1 MAHCVGVTTQFSI
14 PDFFWAKIVKSGSQT
29 VTEKNIQA
37 IARLE
42 KRAAQRHTYGER
54 VAARVT
60 QLAGSVVFIV
70 VHVVWFVLWIA
81 ANAGMIRGI
90 APWDPFPYSFLTL
103 IVSLEAIF
111 LSLLVLMTQNR
122 LTRDADKRAQLDL
135 QINLLAEQESTATLQ
150 MLEKICQHL
159 GINIDGEIQ
168 AQLAKHTDINV
179 LANTLEEKLPH
190 G

>member
-1 MAHCVGVTTQFSI
+1 MKSLHDSVT
-14 PDFFWAKIVKSGSQT
+14 D
-29 VTEKNIQA
+29 KNIKA

-54 VAARVT
+54 VAATVT
-60 QLAGSVVFIV
+60 QFAGSAVFIV
-70 VHVVWFVLWIA
+70 VHVVWFILWIA
-81 ANAGMIRGI
+81 ANANLIPGI
-90 APWDPFPYSFLTL
+90 VTWDPFPYSFLTL
-103 IVSLEAIF
+103 VVSLEAIF

-159 GINIDGEIQ
+159 GVNIEAEIQ
-168 AQLAKHTDINV
+168 AQLSKNTDVNM
-179 LANTLEEKLPH
+179 LARTLEEKLPH
-190 G
+190 